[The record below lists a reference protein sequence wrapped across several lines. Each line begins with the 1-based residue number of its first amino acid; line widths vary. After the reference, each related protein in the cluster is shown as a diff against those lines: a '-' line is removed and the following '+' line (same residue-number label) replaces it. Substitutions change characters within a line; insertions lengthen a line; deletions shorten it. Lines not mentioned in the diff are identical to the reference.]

1 MEERAVPNIP
11 PHRSVVHASFDQAI
25 EARVAEALLYNMD
38 PARTALVPCEIIGLS
53 SYPGNAPTAQ
63 ILVEGSFVFSDVP
76 LHLLFNKRLVAPPE
90 NPLGLEILVHDK
102 CPDGAID
109 LSFNPH
115 LARDKCSVYF
125 SRMETAKD
133 EERWM
138 SGTYRVTVDWFRDNL
153 CAHLVSL
160 DNGQFALQPQAKI
173 SFNGGPRKLPDYRR
187 LECGWW
193 VK

>member
-1 MEERAVPNIP
+1 MPSIP
-11 PHRSVVHASFDQAI
+11 LHKSIVHAGFDQAI
-25 EARVAEALLYNMD
+25 RARVAETLLYNMD
-38 PARTALVPCEIIGLS
+38 PTRTGLVPCEIIGLS
-53 SYPGNAPTAQ
+53 SYPGTAPTAQ

-76 LHLLFNKRLVAPPE
+76 LHLLFNKRVTKPPE
-90 NPLGLEILVHDK
+90 KPLGLDVLVLDK

-125 SRMETAKD
+125 SRMEAATD

-138 SGTYRVTVDWFRDNL
+138 SGTYRMTVDWFRDNL
-153 CAHLVSL
+153 NAHLIAL
-160 DNGQFALQPQAKI
+160 DNGQFALQPQGKI

-187 LECGWW
+187 LEASWF